1 MAEADATLVVRP
13 GLAGDVTALRALGE
27 AVVPATYG
35 PLDPAYAAMML
46 ETWWATDRLADSL
59 QRLPHVV
66 AEVDD
71 ELVGVANLGHRDD
84 RWVMWKLYVRPDH
97 QGLGI
102 GRRLLT
108 EIVRL
113 VEGDAL
119 WLEHVDGN
127 DAAAGFYRAQGF
139 VEVERV
145 PQPPY
150 PDDVWMRKDL

>member
-1 MAEADATLVVRP
+1 MADVLPDLALRPGRVADA
-13 GLAGDVTALRALGE
+13 AGLRALGE

-35 PLDPAYAAMML
+35 TLDAAYAAMML
-46 ETWWATDRLADSL
+46 DRWWATDRLAESL
-59 QRLPHVV
+59 ERLPHVV
-66 AEVDD
+66 AESDGQ
-71 ELVGVANLGHRDD
+71 LVGVANLGRRDD
-84 RWVMWKLYVRPDH
+84 RWVMWKLYVHPDR
-97 QGLGI
+97 Q
-102 GRRLLT
+102 GRRLGTRLLA
-108 EIVRL
+108 EIVDL

-127 DAAAGFYRAQGF
+127 DAAAGFYRSHGF

>member
-1 MAEADATLVVRP
+1 MAEAHATLVVRP
-13 GLAGDVTALRALGE
+13 GLVGDATALRALGE

-46 ETWWATDRLADSL
+46 ETWWATDRLAE
-59 QRLPHVV
+59 HVV
-66 AEVDD
+66 AEVDN

-84 RWVMWKLYVRPDH
+84 RWVMWKLYVHPDQ

-108 EIVRL
+108 EIVQL

-127 DAAAGFYRAQGF
+127 AAAAGFYRAHGF
-139 VEVERV
+139 IEVERV